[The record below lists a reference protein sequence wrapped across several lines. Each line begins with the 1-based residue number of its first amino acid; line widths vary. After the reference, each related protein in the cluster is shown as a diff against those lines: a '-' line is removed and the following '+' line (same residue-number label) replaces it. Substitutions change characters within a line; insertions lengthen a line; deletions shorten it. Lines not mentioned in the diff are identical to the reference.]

1 MAAKSKPQPSQAT
14 TEDELLWRLCVPLA
28 SIPCA
33 TIEDAEVALAAL
45 SALDTFCAGAIV
57 NLDGH
62 NTAVAY
68 LDGAYPDWPEVGRTW
83 LSGRAA
89 RSLGLP
95 NPLSPFI
102 REE

>member
-1 MAAKSKPQPSQAT
+1 MAAKPKPQPSQAA
-14 TEDELLWRLCVPLA
+14 TEDQLLWRLCVPLA
-28 SIPCA
+28 AIPCA
-33 TIEDAEVALAAL
+33 SLEDAELALAAL
-45 SALDTFCAGAIV
+45 SALDNFSAGAIV
-57 NLDGH
+57 TLDGRD
-62 NTAVAY
+62 TAVAY